1 MKTKIITATTLA
13 LMAAANMQS
22 SMAGDRE
29 WATAGKVL
37 TGIAAAS
44 IITRALEPRPAVV
57 YAPPP
62 ATVVYQTVPTTTTA
76 VVTSQAVA
84 TVPDAPTIPAAP
96 TLGTQTVVVRQPQVV
111 YAPAPVVYAP
121 APVVYAPAP
130 VYCAPRVGVSLVIG
144 GGYHHGYYGHYR
156 RW

>member
-1 MKTKIITATTLA
+1 MKTKILTATTLA
-13 LMAAANMQS
+13 LVAAANLQS
-22 SMAGDRE
+22 SYAGDRE

-57 YAPPP
+57 YAPAPQ
-62 ATVVYQTVPTTTTA
+62 TVVYQTVPATTTA
-76 VVTSQAVA
+76 VVTSQPVA
-84 TVPDAPTIPAAP
+84 TVACAPTVPAAP
-96 TLGTQTVVVRQPQVV
+96 VYGTQTVVYQQPAVV

-130 VYCAPRVGVSLVIG
+130 YRGPRVGFNVVIG
-144 GGYHHGYYGHYR
+144 GGYHHGYHGHYH

>member
-1 MKTKIITATTLA
+1 MARVDSGRTKVRFMKTKIIAATTLA
-13 LMAAANMQS
+13 LVAAANVQS

-62 ATVVYQTVPTTTTA
+62 TTVVYQTVPTTTTA
-76 VVTSQAVA
+76 VVTSQPVA

-96 TLGTQTVVVRQPQVV
+96 TIGTQTVVVQQPQVVYQQPAVV

-130 VYCAPRVGVSLVIG
+130 V
-144 GGYHHGYYGHYR
+144 
-156 RW
+156 